1 MTNDDSARRDSKV
14 EDRDLSARSNGKAET
29 SDLQPERTAPDPAMN
44 LLVVIEDDPDV
55 RFLVEAIFAMDP
67 RFKVLQVAESAEEAL
82 AAESTSGPG
91 VIVLDHGLAGPLPGL
106 AAAAPLKEKHPEA
119 KIILFTAHAALQ
131 ARADKDPAIDAFLLK
146 TESEHLLPLAQRLTG
161 LGSPA
166 A

>member
-1 MTNDDSARRDSKV
+1 MA
-14 EDRDLSARSNGKAET
+14 
-29 SDLQPERTAPDPAMN
+29 SDGPAMN

-55 RFLVEAIFAMDP
+55 QFLVEAIFAMDP
-67 RFKVLQVAESAEEAL
+67 RFNVLQVADSAEEAL
-82 AAESTSGPG
+82 AGESTSSPG

-106 AAAAPLKEKHPEA
+106 AAAVQLKEKHPEA

-161 LGSPA
+161 LSSPPA
-166 A
+166 